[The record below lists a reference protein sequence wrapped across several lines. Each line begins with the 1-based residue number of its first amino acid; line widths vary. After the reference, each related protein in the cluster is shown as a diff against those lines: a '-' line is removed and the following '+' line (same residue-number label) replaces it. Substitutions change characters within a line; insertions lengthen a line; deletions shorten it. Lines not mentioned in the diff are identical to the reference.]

1 VPGEIISAVLNSPI
15 GESLNDK
22 LRQFLGLPPQ
32 EPSPKIKEEA
42 RGVTEKIREMRDAP
56 YRVLGVDPDAPDEL
70 IDKIYRTKAKYYHPD
85 VTGSDQVM
93 VKLNQAYQEIKR
105 MRGRK

>member
-1 VPGEIISAVLNSPI
+1 VLNSPI

-42 RGVTEKIREMRDAP
+42 RGVTEKIRDMKDAP
-56 YRVLGVDPDAPDEL
+56 YRVLGVDPSAEEEVV
-70 IDKIYRTKAKYYHPD
+70 KAAWRAKAKLYHPD
-85 VTGSDQVM
+85 RSGSDKKM
-93 VKLNQAYQEIKR
+93 AEINQAYESICQE
-105 MRGRK
+105 RGWKL